1 MAPMLPSPA
10 LALVGRHNSGKTSLI
25 EKLIERCCLEG
36 LDVGSV
42 KHHGHAGFDID
53 VPGKDSYR
61 HRAAGASETYIV
73 APGQMACVKTIPGD
87 MECAAIV
94 ANMPGHDIVLV
105 EGYRLSGLPTIEM
118 MRAANERDLAVAQA
132 FEAASREGLPLTA
145 DFVQA
150 ARSSAGEAASTSH
163 LGGKTAIC
171 SSGESAPHPNGESAP
186 CLDGKSEPYLDDS
199 RYETP
204 SPGTLRSLNSVHGSL
219 SCDSDTREKMPL
231 GTTVAI
237 VSDIPLAHEAAQR
250 YGIPAFDI
258 NDIEGIFQ
266 FIKRTYVRPRLSLAI
281 QAGGESKRMGQSK
294 ALVTFDGE
302 PLIQHMVRRMLPVAD
317 ELIITTNEAERLEFL
332 FEAFP
337 KAPLRLVE
345 DELEQRGALP
355 GLYTALNA
363 ARNPMVALIA
373 CDMAFA
379 SPKLVAHEYAK
390 LSDSNAAVCIP
401 VNTHGFEPFHAI
413 YRTNPCLQTIK
424 ECLESGCQR
433 IQDVLAR
440 VDTLEL
446 SQKEVRSIEPAG
458 RCFFNVNTPEDL
470 EKARSL
476 LEL

>member
-53 VPGKDSYR
+53 IPGKDSYR

-73 APGQMACVKTIPGD
+73 APGQMACVKTILGD
-87 MECAAIV
+87 MECADIV

-105 EGYRLSGLPTIEM
+105 EGYRLSGLPTIEV

-132 FEAASREGLPLTA
+132 FEAASREGLPLTV

-150 ARSSAGEAASTSH
+150 ARSSK
-163 LGGKTAIC
+163 GKA
-171 SSGESAPHPNGESAP
+171 
-186 CLDGKSEPYLDDS
+186 
-199 RYETP
+199 
-204 SPGTLRSLNSVHGSL
+204 V
-219 SCDSDTREKMPL
+219 PL

-266 FIKRTYVRPRLSLAI
+266 FIKRSYVRPRLSLAI

-294 ALVTFDGE
+294 ALVEFDGE
-302 PLIQHMVRRMLPVAD
+302 PLIQRMVRRMLPVAD

-337 KAPLRLVE
+337 KTPLRLVE

-379 SPKLVAHEYAK
+379 SPKLVAHGYAK
-390 LSDSNAAVCIP
+390 LSNSEAAVCIP

-413 YRTNPCLQTIK
+413 YRAEPCLQAVK

-433 IQDVLAR
+433 IQDMLTR
-440 VDTLEL
+440 VEVLEL